1 MAINI
6 NHSADKIKSESDLIL
21 DAGAANN
28 IDVSAKIV
36 KNASDPVDQQ
46 DLVTKSY
53 FEANSGNSAIDLT
66 LGVSSDSSWTDG
78 AIEGWLQ
85 NTTVGDA
92 IDDINEALLNVQN
105 NTFVK
110 GVDFTANIT
119 TGGAGL
125 NTTLTITATGNPNRY
140 TVDWGDGNSTT
151 ATSDST
157 PSHTYATNSGS
168 PFDVSVTAFNNSG
181 AGTGSTSTKLRQD
194 YITIFTGDPNAVME

>member
-6 NHSADKIKSESDLIL
+6 NHSAGKIKSETDLIL
-21 DAGAANN
+21 DAGATSN

-36 KNASDPVDQQ
+36 KNASDPVDPQ
-46 DLVTKSY
+46 DLVTKAY
-53 FEANSGNSAIDLT
+53 HDANVSLGAIDLT
-66 LGVSSDSSWTDG
+66 LGTNTDGSWDDG
-78 AIEGWLQ
+78 AIETWLQ
-85 NTTVGDA
+85 STTVGDA
-92 IDDINEALLNVQN
+92 IDDLNEAMLNVQN

-110 GVDFTANIT
+110 SVDFTANPT

-125 NTTLTITATGNPNRY
+125 NTTLTITAIGNPNRY

-168 PFDVSVTAFNNSG
+168 PFDVTVTAFNNSG
-181 AGTGSTSTKLRQD
+181 AGTGSTSNKLRQD
-194 YITIFTGDPNAVME
+194 YITIFTSDPNAV